1 MEWNKIENKKL
12 RGGEKENDK
21 IQAQSINRIGA
32 AVAFNS
38 IMRHQSR
45 SDVANEAVGRDA
57 SKIDG

>member
-1 MEWNKIENKKL
+1 MT
-12 RGGEKENDK
+12 R
-21 IQAQSINRIGA
+21 SINSIGA
-32 AVAFNS
+32 AAAVNS